1 VQDAFFTFQELA
13 DKHQS
18 TSLLLNNQA
27 VCELNQGI
35 YDEAQSLLQQALDK
49 DNNNPDILVNMIVL
63 CQHMGKPIEITNRYI
78 TQLKDSHK
86 NHPFVKDFINK
97 VF

>member
-1 VQDAFFTFQELA
+1 
-13 DKHQS
+13 
-18 TSLLLNNQA
+18 
-27 VCELNQGI
+27 
-35 YDEAQSLLQQALDK
+35 LLQQALDKVKMHRNYFILKIFLFIFSISLK

-97 VF
+97 VDFF